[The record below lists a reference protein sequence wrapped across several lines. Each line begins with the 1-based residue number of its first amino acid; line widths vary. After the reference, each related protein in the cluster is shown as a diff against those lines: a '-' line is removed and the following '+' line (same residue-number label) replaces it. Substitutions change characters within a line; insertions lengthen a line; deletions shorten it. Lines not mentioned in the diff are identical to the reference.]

1 MRAFEQSTD
10 EPLAVGDAVGAA
22 APSSRPAADVSRWI
36 RWAALLPIV
45 AFAALVS
52 FLLILPAPSNRMA
65 IDDFCYAAGWQEHGL
80 WGMQVYFWRAWT
92 GRFFATWLI
101 TFVSYLAHKRGLLA
115 PYSLITFAAL
125 FAASILATQRWM
137 RVPWTVAIAIGSFLV
152 ALLFLLTPDPPQS
165 WYWLAGSASYLWPII
180 MAAVTLYLAG
190 DPLLAGTP
198 PIGARW
204 RVRTRQ
210 AALGLAAFCATAG
223 NETFGL
229 LFLLTA
235 ALGLA
240 AALWPRAMRSGRD
253 VITILTSPF
262 GIVFGASAASFL
274 LMFLAP
280 GNAQRRSQL
289 HPVAFL
295 EAVSIAAAQAPQLYL
310 DLAHAHDALLCS
322 AVALL
327 TFTTAWFGAD
337 AEGEAAPLERIG
349 KVILLALLVLASS
362 IFYGLP
368 AALSMAMLP
377 PTRSHITVVFIAL
390 CAVAAAARLLAP
402 LVRGARRSVIPG
414 ALVGAAAVVV
424 LFFALQQ
431 IARMHASATV
441 PRAYAAV
448 YDANFVRLRAARVSP
463 PSSAL
468 LLSSLPDGAPLYSA
482 QVSNNP
488 EDWVNRCVS
497 RFFQLPGGVRR

>member
-1 MRAFEQSTD
+1 MRAMRPREQSAR
-10 EPLAVGDAVGAA
+10 EQPAGGDALDPAA
-22 APSSRPAADVSRWI
+22 TSSRPAPDVSRWI
-36 RWAALLPIV
+36 RWAALLPMV

-52 FLLILPAPSNRMA
+52 ILLLLPAPSNRMA
-65 IDDFCYAAGWQEHGL
+65 IDDFCYAADWREHGL

-92 GRFFATWLI
+92 GRVFATWLI
-101 TFVSYLAHKRGLLA
+101 TLVSYLAHKRGLLA
-115 PYSLITFAAL
+115 AYSLITFAAL
-125 FAASILATQRWM
+125 SGASILATQRWL
-137 RVPWTVAIAIGSFLV
+137 RVPWTVAIAVGSFLV
-152 ALLFLLTPDPPQS
+152 SLLFVLTPDPPQS

-180 MAAVTLYLAG
+180 LAAVTLYLAR
-190 DPLLAGTP
+190 DPL
-198 PIGARW
+198 IGARW
-204 RVRTRQ
+204 RVRARQ

-240 AALWPRAMRSGRD
+240 AALWTRARRSGRD
-253 VITILTSPF
+253 VMTLLTSPR
-262 GIVFGASAASFL
+262 GIVFAASAAAFL

-289 HPVAFL
+289 HPVTFL
-295 EAVSIAAAQAPQLYL
+295 EAVSIAAAQAPQLYF
-310 DLAHAHDALLCS
+310 DFARAHDALLCS

-337 AEGEAAPLERIG
+337 AEGEAAPLESIG
-349 KVILLALLVLASS
+349 KLILLTLLLLASS
-362 IFYGLP
+362 VFYGLP
-368 AALSMAMLP
+368 AAVSMAMLP
-377 PTRSHITVVFIAL
+377 PTRSHITIAFIAL
-390 CAVAAAARLLAP
+390 CGVAAAARLLAP
-402 LVRGARRSVIPG
+402 LVRGPSRSVIPG

-431 IARMHASATV
+431 IARMHAFATV
-441 PRAYAAV
+441 PRVYAAA
-448 YDANFVRLRAARVSP
+448 YDENFARLRAARLSP

-468 LLSSLPDGAPLYSA
+468 LLSSLPDSSPLYSA
-482 QVSNNP
+482 QVSNDP
-488 EDWVNRCVS
+488 ADWVNRCVS